1 MTDSWVERGAS
12 GHGGAVPPTL
22 AGEPLAAPVRAA
34 WAGRSPPGKQ
44 AYGAAL
50 SPYAEQ
56 VMRIH
61 RQTTEIATGKTS
73 EEVVYA
79 ITRLPVEEADE
90 ARLSSLVRGHW
101 SVEALHGIRDGTFG
115 EDQSRVPTKNAPRAM
130 ASLRNLA
137 IRLHALM
144 SYRTAAQGSRRLRS
158 RTEETMK
165 RLSLSVA

>member
-1 MTDSWVERGAS
+1 
-12 GHGGAVPPTL
+12 
-22 AGEPLAAPVRAA
+22 
-34 WAGRSPPGKQ
+34 
-44 AYGAAL
+44 
-50 SPYAEQ
+50 
-56 VMRIH
+56 MRIH